1 MLNSLKTAIANG
13 DSEIQLRLDP
23 PELGSMKLFLQ
34 MDGDSVRVILET
46 SNDLAKRSLE
56 ESLGDLRQMLEDEGL
71 EVGEFVL
78 RDENENPEAN
88 AQWAGEGEGQP
99 GSNAESEEEEATAAE
114 LERAS
119 RAYGLFSDR
128 QVNMVA

>member
-1 MLNSLKTAIANG
+1 
-13 DSEIQLRLDP
+13 
-23 PELGSMKLFLQ
+23 

-46 SNDLAKRSLE
+46 SNDLARRSLE
-56 ESLGDLRQMLEDEGL
+56 ESLDDLRQMLEDEGI

-78 RDENENPEAN
+78 RDENPEAD
-88 AQWAGEGEGQP
+88 ARQWAGEGEGLP

-114 LERAS
+114 LERAD
-119 RAYGLFSDR
+119 RAYGLYSDR